1 MGNMQKC
8 GVVGVG
14 FVGACCAYTLAVSGL
29 FSEIVLVDVNR
40 QKAESE
46 AADINHGVS
55 FAKPCHVGAGD
66 YSDLSG
72 CGLVI
77 LAAGANQR
85 PGETRVALLGRNRTI
100 LSAVVGQ
107 VVQAARD
114 AVLLVVSNPVDVL
127 TCMAQRLSGLPAG
140 QVIGSGT
147 VLDTARLKYLLG
159 QRLGVDGR
167 NVHAFIIGEH
177 GDSELAVWSSANISG
192 VDLDDYCRITG
203 IDDPAAV
210 LRGIYESVR
219 GAAYPIIEGK
229 GATYYGI
236 AMAVRRI
243 AEAIGGHCTRR
254 ALGAA
259 RVVADHRPL
268 RGGRRVSGRAVHR
281 RARGRAGCARH
292 PARAGGA
299 RAAAAVGAQDA
310 RADRRGRSLS
320 PCKRSPRRTLC
331 CRRDLLL
338 RFTPAGRRTPG
349 R

>member
-46 AADINHGVS
+46 ASDINHGVS

-140 QVIGSGT
+140 RVIGSGT

-243 AEAIGGHCTRR
+243 AEAIVRDERSVLPVSSLITGHYGVDGVCLGVPSIVGRGGVQAVLDIPLAPEELAQLQRSARKMR
-254 ALGAA
+254 ALIDE
-259 RVVADHRPL
+259 V
-268 RGGRRVSGRAVHR
+268 
-281 RARGRAGCARH
+281 
-292 PARAGGA
+292 
-299 RAAAAVGAQDA
+299 
-310 RADRRGRSLS
+310 DR
-320 PCKRSPRRTLC
+320 
-331 CRRDLLL
+331 
-338 RFTPAGRRTPG
+338 
-349 R
+349 